1 MGYIKDPKGIDFVV
15 VPQTKPDK
23 EADRLVSE
31 FIRKDKLKRAA
42 REAKYGKSTL
52 SIKFDALMEKLKE

>member
-1 MGYIKDPKGIDFVV
+1 MGYIKDPKGIDFEVI
-15 VPQTKPDK
+15 PRTKPEI
-23 EADRLVSE
+23 EADRLFSE

-42 REAKYGKSTL
+42 REAKYGKSAL

>member
-23 EADRLVSE
+23 EADKLVSE

-42 REAKYGKSTL
+42 SEAKYGKSSL